1 MTPNVETARTDESVF
16 VLQAPD
22 GQLRLYT
29 LEGNRPRCIGT
40 FADPAAAW
48 AALDKIDSPA

>member
-22 GQLRLYT
+22 GQLRLYA
-29 LEGNRPRCIGT
+29 LEGDRPNCIGT

-48 AALDKIDSPA
+48 AALDEIDSPA